1 MISTITL
8 DTYKQQIGSGDAFN
22 LSDSFNGRV
31 GDEQVPLVVQF
42 KERGV
47 AQQFQDGLVPF
58 LTGFVGSLNENN
70 QVTAETGEAVS
81 YVGTSDD
88 IVGLGRVKM
97 NIPGTMF
104 PQEGYFYGFLGLQN
118 ADGKRVTT
126 FNVWFHV
133 YNGNPDMF
141 VNKAP
146 FRSELQKLLDSAQQ
160 AVTATNSEYK
170 DEFQAEFDK
179 IASLSSDASN
189 HLTEMISQL
198 DILQDKI
205 KSSDIATNTQLEQAM
220 ANLNAN
226 LMTQLDMRPTNT
238 EVVNMIK
245 RGFTSF
251 DGGQPHAIASSDV
264 LKTTYPSGHDG
275 VFITIDTGH
284 KWMWGPDGTWVDGG
298 AYQSTEIK
306 DGTVSVQKLSPS
318 ARYGYIAAGSPV
330 VIDSVAK
337 TLTLSNVWVIIAGTE
352 VISNPFSGDVVIKL
366 ITDNPSQLAFWITY
380 SKNSKQFEV
389 YGSPDIPDDNVGL
402 GWINIYDSTV
412 TYSLNAASV
421 TVDGVN
427 QTFPQIQHDIYLASE
442 KPFELDLKAKTLE
455 IPDGYKNLFDGQ
467 DMIAIS
473 NSGTINLDTG
483 ASGSY
488 IFYDSINMK
497 FVVVDSVYKASKAC
511 FYLGYISWEQ
521 IPNINLKLRY
531 TINGYSTQVA
541 AFNRNSYFAEG
552 APFILDTES
561 KKLTVPQNTYV
572 NFITQYGMKDITS
585 ANPDPIDLSNSTNAS
600 FLFINQTTLK
610 ITSYDFAGFDGE
622 QQANDE
628 LFIGWIGWDPLT
640 PSYHLDFPIVFA
652 KTNLNKIDYGMEDGV
667 AFGDS
672 ITWSFNPIKWCDIVK
687 RRLRLATM
695 ANDGVSGAS
704 FAKDDSRTDSAVER
718 VAGIKGDLII
728 VWFGINDFHVGHKL
742 GIFGD
747 GDQSTVFGAA
757 DYVFKTLIT
766 NNPTSKIIVLTPMK
780 QHGYNTRPDSFTKN
794 AQGLLQIDYV
804 NAIKQV
810 ADYYSLPILDLYAES
825 GISPF
830 IPEQATAYLR
840 DGLHPNQAGEYRVAN
855 KIVDFINAH

>member
-1 MISTITL
+1 MINTITL
-8 DTYKQQIGSGDAFN
+8 DTYKQQIGSGDGFN

-31 GDEQVPLVVQF
+31 GDEQVPLVVNF
-42 KERGV
+42 KERGL

-58 LTGFVGSLNENN
+58 LTGFVGSLDEND

-97 NIPGTMF
+97 NLPGTMF

-146 FRSELQKLLDSAQQ
+146 FRTELQKLLDSAQQ
-160 AVTATNSEYK
+160 AVTATNSKYK
-170 DEFQAEFDK
+170 SEFQTEFDK

-189 HLTEMISQL
+189 HLAEMISQL
-198 DILQDKI
+198 DVLQSKI
-205 KSSDIATNTQLEQAM
+205 KSSDIATNTQLEQAL
-220 ANLNAN
+220 AKLNAN
-226 LMTQLDMRPTNT
+226 LMTQLGKRPTNT

-245 RGFTSF
+245 RGFTNF

-318 ARYGYIAAGSPV
+318 ARYGYIASGAPA

-337 TLTLSNVWVIIAGTE
+337 TLTLSNVWAIIAGTE
-352 VISNPFSGDVVIKL
+352 VISTKDSIPGDVLIKL
-366 ITDNPSQLAFWITY
+366 VTDNPDETGFWITY

-389 YGSPDIPDDNVGL
+389 YGSSDIPADNVGL
-402 GWINIYDSTV
+402 GWVSIAGSV
-412 TYSLNAASV
+412 TYSLNVASV

-427 QTFPQIQHDIYLASE
+427 QTFPQIQHDIYLASG
-442 KPFELDLKAKTLE
+442 KPFKLDLKAKTLE
-455 IPDGYKNLFDGQ
+455 IPDDYKNLFDGQ
-467 DMIAIS
+467 DMTRIP

-483 ASGSY
+483 GTVSF
-488 IFYDSINMK
+488 IFYDSLNME
-497 FVVVDSVYKASKAC
+497 FAVVDSVTKASKAY
-511 FYLGYISWEQ
+511 FYLGYISWDL
-521 IPNINLKLRY
+521 IPNINLKLWY
-531 TINGYSTQVA
+531 TIDGYSTQVT
-541 AFNRNSYFAEG
+541 AFNRNGYFAMG
-552 APFILDTES
+552 APFILDIDS
-561 KKLTVPQNTYV
+561 KTLTVPQNTYV
-572 NFITQYGMKDITS
+572 HFITQYGMKDIRS
-585 ANPDPIDLSNSTNAS
+585 ANPDPIDLSNSTSAS
-600 FLFINQTTLK
+600 FLYINQTTLK
-610 ITSYDFAGFDGE
+610 ITSSSSAGE
-622 QQANDE
+622 QANDE
-628 LFIGWIGWDPLT
+628 LYIGWISWTGVT
-640 PSYHLDFPIVFA
+640 PSYNFDFPIVFA
-652 KTNLNKIDYGMEDGV
+652 KTNLGKIDYGMEDGV

-672 ITWSFNPIKWCDIVK
+672 ITWSYNPTKWCDIVK
-687 RRLRLATM
+687 SRLRLATM
-695 ANDGVSGAS
+695 ANAGVSGS
-704 FAKDDSRTDSAVER
+704 TFTKDDSRTDSAVER
-718 VAGIKGDLII
+718 VAGIKGDLIT
-728 VWFGINDFHVGHKL
+728 VWFGINDFHYGRKL

-747 GDQSTVFGAA
+747 DDQSTVFGAT

-780 QHGYNTRPDSFTKN
+780 QHGYNQSPDSFTKN
-794 AQGLLQIDYV
+794 KQGLLQSDYV
-804 NAIKQV
+804 NAIKRV

-830 IPEQATAYLR
+830 IPGQATAYLR